1 MKDTRQSAGKKRSP
15 DNFECWHCCETG
27 HMEKDCTLKKR
38 SDELKAARNQKRFGK
53 KGSAM
58 VANGDN
64 TEQSLILWPDL
75 D

>member
-1 MKDTRQSAGKKRSP
+1 
-15 DNFECWHCCETG
+15 
-27 HMEKDCTLKKR
+27 MEKDCTLKKR
-38 SDELKAARNQKRFGK
+38 LDEIKAARNQKRFGK

-64 TEQSLILWPDL
+64 TEQSLILRSDL